1 MGEDAPRRVA
11 CFCCE
16 TMKLGSQ
23 AYRGARRRLQ
33 DIDLPIGI
41 RAVRYIEPDSG
52 EPVSFITRPW
62 LAAIAEA
69 KPPPSEKEA
78 LVAVDVE
85 ALLLRPSS
93 GPRSGFLFG
102 RLEHVAMWKD
112 VALHSHSGSVE
123 DPILQAFKR
132 FTGMT
137 DEIRVPWLQSS
148 AIERQAQQGHLAFKE
163 PMKGHRKMRLQ
174 AIRELD

>member
-23 AYRGARRRLQ
+23 AYRGARRRFQ

-41 RAVRYIEPDSG
+41 CAVRGVEPDSG
-52 EPVSFITRPW
+52 EPLSFIARPW
-62 LAAIAEA
+62 LAPIAEA
-69 KPPPSEKEA
+69 KPPPSEKKT
-78 LVAVDVE
+78 LVPIDIE

-93 GPRSGFLFG
+93 GPRSGSLFG

-112 VALHSHSGSVE
+112 VAL
-123 DPILQAFKR
+123 
-132 FTGMT
+132 
-137 DEIRVPWLQSS
+137 
-148 AIERQAQQGHLAFKE
+148 
-163 PMKGHRKMRLQ
+163 
-174 AIRELD
+174 